1 MKIRYSH
8 INRESVLPLGKD
20 MVQIPPIPPRFID
33 TIFSIG
39 YIVGVISIKSIWYRS
54 CDIIWYR
61 YAYEDYDGVYQCHD
75 KGEGCTEIMDILDLF
90 QGIETMF
97 EQSPHIVIARI
108 ALILLGFLL
117 VYLGIKG
124 TLEPLIMVPMGLGM
138 SAVNAGVLFLEN
150 NQTGNLIINPL
161 LSSTDDLMKYMQIDF
176 LQPIYTLTFSNGLRG
191 GHHTYI
197 PYRQGNG
204 PRCRFVSRSLHH
216 RRCGR
221 TYGFICITQA
231 AHTEEREG
239 KSHRQGTEK
248 KQDHIQTEAGS

>member
-1 MKIRYSH
+1 
-8 INRESVLPLGKD
+8 
-20 MVQIPPIPPRFID
+20 
-33 TIFSIG
+33 
-39 YIVGVISIKSIWYRS
+39 
-54 CDIIWYR
+54 
-61 YAYEDYDGVYQCHD
+61 
-75 KGEGCTEIMDILDLF
+75 
-90 QGIETMF
+90 
-97 EQSPHIVIARI
+97 
-108 ALILLGFLL
+108 
-117 VYLGIKG
+117 
-124 TLEPLIMVPMGLGM
+124 MVPMGLGM

-221 TYGFICITQA
+221 TYGLFASLKLLIPKSVRGKAIVREQRKSKIT
-231 AHTEEREG
+231 
-239 KSHRQGTEK
+239 S
-248 KQDHIQTEAGS
+248 KQKLVPE

>member
-1 MKIRYSH
+1 
-8 INRESVLPLGKD
+8 
-20 MVQIPPIPPRFID
+20 
-33 TIFSIG
+33 
-39 YIVGVISIKSIWYRS
+39 
-54 CDIIWYR
+54 
-61 YAYEDYDGVYQCHD
+61 
-75 KGEGCTEIMDILDLF
+75 MDILDLF
-90 QGIETMF
+90 QGIATMF

-138 SAVNAGVLFLEN
+138 SEVNAGVLFLEN

-231 AHTEEREG
+231 AHTKEREG
-239 KSHRQGTEK
+239 QSHRQGTEK
-248 KQDHIQTEAGS
+248 KQDHIQTKAGS

>member
-90 QGIETMF
+90 QGIATMF

-108 ALILLGFLL
+108 ALILLGF
-117 VYLGIKG
+117 YL
-124 TLEPLIMVPMGLGM
+124 
-138 SAVNAGVLFLEN
+138 
-150 NQTGNLIINPL
+150 
-161 LSSTDDLMKYMQIDF
+161 
-176 LQPIYTLTFSNGLRG
+176 
-191 GHHTYI
+191 
-197 PYRQGNG
+197 
-204 PRCRFVSRSLHH
+204 
-216 RRCGR
+216 
-221 TYGFICITQA
+221 FIWV
-231 AHTEEREG
+231 
-239 KSHRQGTEK
+239 
-248 KQDHIQTEAGS
+248 